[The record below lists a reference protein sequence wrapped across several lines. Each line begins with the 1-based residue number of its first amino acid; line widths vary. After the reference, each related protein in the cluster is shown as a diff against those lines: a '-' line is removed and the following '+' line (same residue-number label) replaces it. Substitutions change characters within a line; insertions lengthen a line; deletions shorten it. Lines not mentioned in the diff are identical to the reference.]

1 MEKAPRMTE
10 PNLNP
15 ADFQAPAQ
23 IDTLQ
28 KAGLGLGLLGLVGL
42 GVGFAVDPVQFYKSY
57 LLAYVFVLG
66 IPIGSLALLMI
77 HHLSGGR
84 WSLVLRRTFEAS
96 SRTIPLMAVLFLPV
110 IFGIHELY
118 EWSHADVVANDAIIR
133 HKVAYLNPTG
143 FVLRAVAY
151 FAIWSV
157 MALLLSRW
165 SVQQDTQPF
174 PLERFNKVSGPGMLI
189 LGLTVTFA
197 SVDWVM
203 SLDPHWF
210 STLFGLWILVGMALT
225 ALAFS
230 IVVAA
235 LLHSNGRVAKALTA
249 DRFHD
254 YGTLLFAFIMLWAYL
269 SYSQF
274 LIIWSANLPEE
285 IPYYL
290 RRFGGGWQVVT
301 LVVVA
306 GHFVLPWLLLL
317 FRSTKRITR
326 RLVAVACLML
336 VMRLFDMFWLIAPW
350 VKQEGA
356 FGVHWLDAAAVLGV
370 FGLWVG
376 AFCHLLK
383 GRAVL
388 PVGDPYLPE
397 ALADGH

>member
-1 MEKAPRMTE
+1 MTE

-15 ADFQAPAQ
+15 ELFQAPPQ

-28 KAGLGLGLLGLVGL
+28 RVGLGLGLIGIVGL
-42 GVGFAVDPVQFYKSY
+42 AIGFATDHAQFYKSY
-57 LLAYVFVLG
+57 LLAYIFVLG
-66 IPIGSLALLMI
+66 IPIGSLALLMV

-96 SRTIPLMAVLFLPV
+96 ARTIPLMAVLFLP
-110 IFGIHELY
+110 IILGIHDLY
-118 EWSHADVVANDAIIR
+118 EWSHTDVVANDPILLHKAPYLNQSGFIIR
-133 HKVAYLNPTG
+133 AVVY
-143 FVLRAVAY
+143 FVV
-151 FAIWSV
+151 WSAL
-157 MALLLSRW
+157 ALLLARW
-165 SVQQDTQPF
+165 SAEQDTQRF
-174 PLERFNKVSGPGMLI
+174 PLDRFNKVAGPGVLL

-210 STLFGLWILVGMALT
+210 STLFGLWFLVGMTLT
-225 ALAFS
+225 AMAFS
-230 IVVAA
+230 IVVAS
-235 LLHSNGRVAKALTA
+235 LLHSNPHVARALST

-254 YGTLLFAFIMLWAYL
+254 YGTLMYAFIMLWAYL

-285 IPYYL
+285 IPFYL
-290 RRFGGGWQVVT
+290 RRFGDGWQGVT
-301 LVVVA
+301 LVGVA

-317 FRSTKRITR
+317 FRSTKRMTR
-326 RLVAVACLML
+326 RLVAVACFML
-336 VMRLFDMFWLIAPW
+336 VMRFLDVFWLIAPW
-350 VKQEGA
+350 VKQGA
-356 FGVHWLDAAAVLGV
+356 FGVHWMDIAAVLGV

-376 AFCHLLK
+376 AFSHLLK

>member
-1 MEKAPRMTE
+1 MTE

-15 ADFQAPAQ
+15 EHFQAPPQ

-28 KAGLGLGLLGLVGL
+28 RVGLGLGLIGIVGMA
-42 GVGFAVDPVQFYKSY
+42 VGFATDHAQFYKSY
-57 LLAYVFVLG
+57 LLAYIFVLG

-96 SRTIPLMAVLFLPV
+96 ARTIPLMAVLFLPI
-110 IFGIHELY
+110 IFGIHDLY
-118 EWSHADVVANDAIIR
+118 EWSHAEVVANDPILL
-133 HKVAYLNPTG
+133 HKAPYLNQAG
-143 FVLRAVAY
+143 FIVRAIAY
-151 FAIWSV
+151 FVIWSGL
-157 MALLLSRW
+157 ALMLARW
-165 SVQQDTQPF
+165 SAQQDTQSF
-174 PLERFNKVSGPGMLI
+174 PLDRFNKISGPGVLI

-210 STLFGLWILVGMALT
+210 STIFGLWFLVGMTLT
-225 ALAFS
+225 AMAFS
-230 IVVAA
+230 IVVAS
-235 LLHSNGRVAKALTA
+235 LLHNNPHVARALST

-254 YGTLLFAFIMLWAYL
+254 YGTLMYAFIMLWAYL

-285 IPYYL
+285 IPFYL
-290 RRFGGGWQVVT
+290 RRFGDGWQGVT
-301 LVVVA
+301 LLGVA

-326 RLVAVACLML
+326 RLVAVACFML
-336 VMRLFDMFWLIAPW
+336 VMRFLDVFWLIAPW
-350 VKQEGA
+350 VKQGA
-356 FGVHWLDAAAVLGV
+356 FGVHWMDIAAVLGV

-376 AFCHLLK
+376 AFSHLLK

>member
-1 MEKAPRMTE
+1 MTE

-15 ADFQAPAQ
+15 ANFQAPPS

-28 KAGLGLGLLGLVGL
+28 KVGFGLGLLGLIGL
-42 GVGFAVDPVQFYKSY
+42 AVGFATDHAQFYKSY
-57 LLAYVFVLG
+57 LLGYIFVLG

-96 SRTIPLMAVLFLPV
+96 ARTLPLMGLLFIPIVL
-110 IFGIHELY
+110 GIHDLY
-118 EWSHADVVANDAIIR
+118 EWSHAEVAANDPIIR
-133 HKVAYLNPTG
+133 HKVAYLNQTG
-143 FVLRAVAY
+143 FIIRAIVY
-151 FAIWSV
+151 FVIWST
-157 MALLLSRW
+157 MAVVLARW
-165 SVQQDTQPF
+165 SAQQDTEEF
-174 PLERFNKVSGPGMLI
+174 PLDRFNKVSGPGVLV

-210 STLFGLWILVGMALT
+210 STLFGLWFLVGMALT

-230 IVVAA
+230 IVVAS
-235 LLHSNGRVAKALTA
+235 LLHNNSHMAKALST

-254 YGTLLFAFIMLWAYL
+254 YGTLLYAFIMLWAYL

-290 RRFGGGWQVVT
+290 RRFGNGWQSVT
-301 LVVVA
+301 LVIVA

-326 RLVAVACLML
+326 RLVAVATFML
-336 VMRLFDMFWLIAPW
+336 VMRFLDVFWLIAPW
-350 VKQEGA
+350 VKQGA
-356 FGVHWLDAAAVLGV
+356 FGVHWMDIAAVFGV
-370 FGLWVG
+370 LGLWTG
-376 AFCHLLK
+376 AFCYLLK
-383 GRAVL
+383 GRALL

>member
-1 MEKAPRMTE
+1 MEEGPRMTE

-15 ADFQAPAQ
+15 DHFRAPSQ

-28 KAGLGLGLLGLVGL
+28 KVGLGLGLIGVIGLA
-42 GVGFAVDPVQFYKSY
+42 VGFASDHAQFYKSY
-57 LLAYVFVLG
+57 LLAYVFVIG
-66 IPIGSLALLMI
+66 IPLGSLALLMI

-84 WSLVLRRTFEAS
+84 WSLALRRTFEAS
-96 SRTIPLMAVLFLPV
+96 SRTIPMMAVLFLPIV
-110 IFGIHELY
+110 LGLHDLY
-118 EWSHADVVANDAIIR
+118 EWSHADVVASDAIIR

-143 FVLRAVAY
+143 FMLRAVGY
-151 FAIWSV
+151 FVIWSV
-157 MALLLSRW
+157 MALLLSKW
-165 SVQQDTQPF
+165 SAQQDTQDF
-174 PLERFNKVSGPGMLI
+174 PLDRFNKVSGPGVLI

-235 LLHSNGRVAKALTA
+235 LLHNNHNVAKALST

-254 YGTLLFAFIMLWAYL
+254 YGTLLYAFIMLWAYL

-290 RRFGGGWQVVT
+290 RRFGDGWQGVT

-317 FRSTKRITR
+317 FRSTKRNTG
-326 RLVAVACLML
+326 RLVAVASLML
-336 VMRLFDMFWLIAPW
+336 VMRFMDVFWLIAPW
-350 VKQEGA
+350 VKQGA
-356 FGVHWLDAAAVLGV
+356 FGVHWMDIAAVLGV

-376 AFCHLLK
+376 AFCYLLK

>member
-1 MEKAPRMTE
+1 MTE

-15 ADFQAPAQ
+15 ADFQAPPQ

-28 KAGLGLGLLGLVGL
+28 KVGFGIGLLGLVGMA
-42 GVGFAVDPVQFYKSY
+42 VGFATDHAQFYKSY
-57 LLAYVFVLG
+57 LLAYIFVLG

-96 SRTIPLMAVLFLPV
+96 SRTLPLMALLFVPI

-118 EWSHADVVANDAIIR
+118 EWSHLDVVAADPILR
-133 HKVAYLNPTG
+133 HKQPWLNQTG
-143 FVLRAVAY
+143 FIVRAVVY
-151 FAIWSV
+151 FLIWTA
-157 MALLLSRW
+157 MATVLARW
-165 SVQQDTQPF
+165 SAQQDTQEF
-174 PLERFNKVSGPGMLI
+174 PLDRFNKVSGPGVLV

-210 STLFGLWILVGMALT
+210 STLFGLWFLVGMALT

-230 IVVAA
+230 IVVAS
-235 LLHSNGRVAKALTA
+235 LLHNNSHMAKALST

-254 YGTLLFAFIMLWAYL
+254 YGTLMYAFIMLWAYL

-290 RRFGGGWQVVT
+290 RRFGNGWQSIT
-301 LVVVA
+301 LVIVA

-317 FRSTKRITR
+317 FRSTKRMTG
-326 RLVAVACLML
+326 RLVAVASFML
-336 VMRLFDMFWLIAPW
+336 VMRFLDVFWLIAPW
-350 VKQEGA
+350 VKQGA
-356 FGVHWLDAAAVLGV
+356 FGVHWMDLAAVLGV
-370 FGLWVG
+370 FGLWTG
-376 AFCHLLK
+376 AFCVLLK
-383 GRAVL
+383 GRALL

>member
-1 MEKAPRMTE
+1 MTE

-15 ADFQAPAQ
+15 DHFQAPPQ

-28 KAGLGLGLLGLVGL
+28 KVGLGLGLVGL
-42 GVGFAVDPVQFYKSY
+42 IGMAVGFASDHAQFYKSY
-57 LLAYVFVLG
+57 LLGYVFVLG

-84 WSLVLRRTFEAS
+84 WSLALRRTFEAS
-96 SRTIPLMAVLFLPV
+96 SRTLPLMAVLFLPI
-110 IFGIHELY
+110 IFGIHDLY
-118 EWSHADVVANDAIIR
+118 HWSHADAVASDAILR
-133 HKVAYLNPTG
+133 HKAPYLNQSG
-143 FVLRAVAY
+143 FIIRAVVY
-151 FAIWSV
+151 FVVWSFL
-157 MALLLSRW
+157 ALMLARW
-165 SVQQDTQPF
+165 SAQQDTERF
-174 PLERFNKVSGPGMLI
+174 PLDRFNKISGPGVLI

-203 SLDPHWF
+203 SLDAHWF
-210 STLFGLWILVGMALT
+210 STLFGLWFLVGMALT

-235 LLHSNGRVAKALTA
+235 LLHNNANVAKALST

-254 YGTLLFAFIMLWAYL
+254 YGTLLYAFIMLWAYL

-290 RRFGGGWQVVT
+290 RRFGDGWQGVT

-317 FRSTKRITR
+317 FRSNKRTTR
-326 RLVAVACLML
+326 RLVAVACFML
-336 VMRLFDMFWLIAPW
+336 VMRFLDVFWLIAPW
-350 VKQEGA
+350 VKQGA
-356 FGVHWLDAAAVLGV
+356 FGVHWMDIAAVLGV

-376 AFCHLLK
+376 AFCYLLK

>member
-1 MEKAPRMTE
+1 MTE

-15 ADFQAPAQ
+15 DHFQAPPQ

-28 KAGLGLGLLGLVGL
+28 KVGLGLGLVGL
-42 GVGFAVDPVQFYKSY
+42 LGMAVGFASDHAQFYKSY
-57 LLAYVFVLG
+57 LLGYVFVLG

-84 WSLVLRRTFEAS
+84 WSLALRRTFEAS
-96 SRTIPLMAVLFLPV
+96 SRTLPLMAVLFLPI
-110 IFGIHELY
+110 IFGIHDLY
-118 EWSHADVVANDAIIR
+118 HWSHADVVANDAILR
-133 HKVAYLNPTG
+133 HKAPYLNQSG
-143 FVLRAVAY
+143 FIIRAVVY
-151 FAIWSV
+151 FVVWSFL
-157 MALLLSRW
+157 ALMLARW
-165 SVQQDTQPF
+165 SAQQDTERF
-174 PLERFNKVSGPGMLI
+174 PLDRFNKISGPGMLI

-203 SLDPHWF
+203 SLDAHWF
-210 STLFGLWILVGMALT
+210 STLFGLWFLVGMALT

-235 LLHSNGRVAKALTA
+235 LLHNNANVAKALST

-254 YGTLLFAFIMLWAYL
+254 YGTLLYAFIMLWAYL

-290 RRFGGGWQVVT
+290 RRFGDGWQGVT

-317 FRSTKRITR
+317 FRSNKRTTR
-326 RLVAVACLML
+326 RLVAVACFML
-336 VMRLFDMFWLIAPW
+336 VMRFLDVFWLIAPW
-350 VKQEGA
+350 VKQGA
-356 FGVHWLDAAAVLGV
+356 FGVHWMDIAAVLGV

-376 AFCHLLK
+376 AFCYLLK

>member
-1 MEKAPRMTE
+1 MTE

-15 ADFQAPAQ
+15 ELFQAPPQ

-28 KAGLGLGLLGLVGL
+28 RVGLGLGLLGIVGL
-42 GVGFAVDPVQFYKSY
+42 AVGFAVDHAQFYKSY

-66 IPIGSLALLMI
+66 IPIGSLGLLMI

-96 SRTIPLMAVLFLPV
+96 ARTIPLMAVLFLP
-110 IFGIHELY
+110 IILGIHDLY
-118 EWSHADVVANDAIIR
+118 EWSHADVAASDPIIR
-133 HKVAYLNPTG
+133 HKVAYLNQTG
-143 FVLRAVAY
+143 FIVRAFGY

-165 SVQQDTQPF
+165 SVQQDTQDF
-174 PLERFNKVSGPGMLI
+174 PLDRFNKISGPGVLI

-210 STLFGLWILVGMALT
+210 STLFGLWFLVGMTLT

-230 IVVAA
+230 IVVAS
-235 LLHSNGRVAKALTA
+235 LLHNNAHIAKALST

-254 YGTLLFAFIMLWAYL
+254 YGTLMYAFIMLWAYL

-290 RRFGGGWQVVT
+290 RRFGNGWQGVT

-317 FRSTKRITR
+317 FRSTKRITK
-326 RLVAVACLML
+326 RLVAVAAFML
-336 VMRLFDMFWLIAPW
+336 VMRFMDVFWLIAPW
-350 VKQEGA
+350 VKQGA
-356 FGVHWLDAAAVLGV
+356 FGVHWMDIAAVLGV

-376 AFCHLLK
+376 AFCYLLK